1 MNIICTTCIAL
12 LIIATAVQPADAG
25 FLYHATSKAAA
36 QRIARNGFSKSHMN
50 PNGRFGAKAYVASRP
65 STALR
70 ERPGADAI
78 LRFKS
83 NGNFNKN
90 IVDTRRMKTAD
101 LKTISGRKDMR
112 GTSKHNIVGP
122 KVGRDIGKKAETNNS
137 IIAYRSVKNPHS
149 TNYAIPEKSYK
160 NSAMLK
166 PDKIVNVN

>member
-1 MNIICTTCIAL
+1 MRLYIGMSIVLLAL
-12 LIIATAVQPADAG
+12 FISVQAAEAG

-36 QRIARNGFSKSHMN
+36 KRIARNGFSKSHLN

-90 IVDTRRMKTAD
+90 IIDTRKMKTAD
-101 LKTISGRKDMR
+101 LKTISGRNDMR
-112 GTSKHNIVGP
+112 GTRKHNIIGP
-122 KVGRDIGKKAETNNS
+122 KIGRDIGKKAEKSNS
-137 IIAYRSVKNPHS
+137 IIAYRSAKNPHS